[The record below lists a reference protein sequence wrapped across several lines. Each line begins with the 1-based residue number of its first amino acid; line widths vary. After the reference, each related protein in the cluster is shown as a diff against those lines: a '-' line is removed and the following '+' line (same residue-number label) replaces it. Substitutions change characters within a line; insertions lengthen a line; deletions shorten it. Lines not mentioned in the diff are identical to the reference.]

1 MIVLD
6 AKGKACPMPVIM
18 AKKQME
24 QGEAFQ
30 IQVDNETAVENL
42 KRLGQSQGAEPTV
55 EEQAGVYTLTF
66 SRGTVPAVEDLPSSA
81 APTSS
86 GTVFFFGKDY
96 VGDGEAEL
104 GKNLIKMMLYTLTQS
119 SDLPAAILLM
129 NSGVHLASTN
139 AETAAHLQ
147 TLVDLGCELL
157 VCGTCLN
164 YYGIADQLK
173 VGTVSNMYDILTKMQ
188 QANKVITV

>member
-30 IQVDNETAVENL
+30 IQVDNQTAVENL
-42 KRLGQSQGAEPTV
+42 KRLGQSQGIEPTV
-55 EEQAGVYTLTF
+55 EEKTGIYTLTF
-66 SRGTVPAVEDLPSSA
+66 AQGVSSQEEKSC
-81 APTSS
+81 PVVTQTSS

-96 VGDGEAEL
+96 VGEGEQEL

-119 SDLPAAILLM
+119 SDLPSAILLM

-147 TLVDLGCELL
+147 TLVDLGCDLL

-173 VGTVSNMYDILTKMQ
+173 VGTVSNMYDIVTKMQ
-188 QANKVITV
+188 EAAKVITV